1 MEFNNKKTNLSI
13 IEENLKTI
21 SYRKENE
28 SHNRIEA
35 FTSNTKR
42 GKSIINLKTKLN
54 SNTKIRKQKIKLF
67 PELQLKL
74 EKRDNNKN
82 KKKYSDLIINSEPNK
97 KIKNKKHSLRI
108 SRNENLSAKS
118 NLLETFKTLVNI
130 KRKMITLKASKSN
143 SPPKTSYH
151 NKKINNRF
159 LSNIENKNIIKS
171 YHKKN
176 DSFSEIKKINENKIK
191 RRITRKKLEVIQTI
205 DNHIKYIHKIR
216 DKEMLI
222 IINKYRK
229 EMNEN
234 KRIEINHFCNNVFP
248 TAMIQYLIK
257 AKNDLTI
264 DKYRNVYLNK
274 IDSYKT
280 NIISKFIKDN
290 NIENK

>member
-28 SHNRIEA
+28 LHNRIET

-74 EKRDNNKN
+74 EKRDNNK
-82 KKKYSDLIINSEPNK
+82 KKYSDLIINSEPNK

-118 NLLETFKTLVNI
+118 NLLVTFKTLVNI

-151 NKKINNRF
+151 NKKINNHF

-176 DSFSEIKKINENKIK
+176 DSFSDIKKINENKIK

-257 AKNDLTI
+257 AKNNLTI